1 MSLLKKHSGGK
12 YLSSEDFPE
21 DRVWKETGVV
31 LTITDFTEANVA
43 REGQPEEIKLIIH
56 FEDSKPLVAN
66 KTNANMVSGLFG
78 TDETKVVGQKIGLYV
93 DPEVKNKG
101 KTVRG
106 LRLCDHKEIGG
117 EFGND
122 IPF

>member
-1 MSLLKKHSGGK
+1 MSLLKRYSGGK

-21 DRVWKETGVV
+21 DRVWKECGVV
-31 LTITDFTEANVA
+31 LTITGFTEENVA
-43 REGQPEEIKLIIH
+43 REDQNPEVKLIVQ

-66 KTNANMVSGLFG
+66 KTNTNTITGLFG
-78 TDETKVVGQKIGLYV
+78 TDETKVVGKKIGLYV
-93 DPEVKNKG
+93 DPTVKNKG

-106 LRLCDHKEIGG
+106 LRLCDHKEIG
-117 EFGND
+117 EDFKDD

>member
-12 YLSSEDFPE
+12 YLSSEDFPTE
-21 DRVWKETGVV
+21 RVWKETGVV
-31 LTITDFTEANVA
+31 LTIMDFTEANVA

-78 TDETKVVGQKIGLYV
+78 TDESKVVGQKIGLYV

-101 KTVRG
+101 RIVRG
-106 LRLCDHKEIGG
+106 LRLCDHKEIG
-117 EFGND
+117 EDLSDD

>member
-21 DRVWKETGVV
+21 DRVWKATGVV
-31 LTITDFTEANVA
+31 LTISDFTEANVA
-43 REGQPEEIKLIIH
+43 RENSEPEIKLIVH
-56 FEDSKPLVAN
+56 FKDSKPLVAN
-66 KTNANMVSGLFG
+66 KTNANMISDLFG
-78 TDETKVVGQKIGLYV
+78 TEESLVVGKKIGLYV

-106 LRLCDHKEIGG
+106 LRLCDHKEIG
-117 EFGND
+117 ENFSDD

>member
-12 YLSSEDFPE
+12 FLSSEDFPQE
-21 DRVWKETGVV
+21 RVWKETGVV
-31 LTITDFTEANVA
+31 LTISDFTEDNVA
-43 REGQPEEIKLIIH
+43 RQDQPPEVKLIVH

-66 KTNANMVSGLFG
+66 KTNANMITGLFG
-78 TDETKVVGQKIGLYV
+78 VDESKVVGQKIGLYV

-101 KTVRG
+101 KIVRG
-106 LRLCDHKEIGG
+106 LRLCDHRETGDQ
-117 EFGND
+117 FSDD

>member
-43 REGQPEEIKLIIH
+43 REGADPEVKLIIH

-78 TDETKVVGQKIGLYV
+78 TDETKVIGQKVGLYV

>member
-21 DRVWKETGVV
+21 DRVWKETGVI

-43 REGQPEEIKLIIH
+43 REGQPEEIKLIVH
-56 FEDSKPLVAN
+56 FEDNKPLVAN
-66 KTNANMVSGLFG
+66 KTNANMITGLFG
-78 TDETKVVGQKIGLYV
+78 VDETKVIGQKVGLYV

>member
-1 MSLLKKHSGGK
+1 MSLLKKYSGGK

-21 DRVWKETGVV
+21 ERVWKETGVI
-31 LTITDFTEANVA
+31 LTITGFDEANVA
-43 REGQPEEIKLIIH
+43 REGQPEEVKLIIH
-56 FEDSKPLVAN
+56 FKDSKSLVAN
-66 KTNANMVSGLFG
+66 KTNANMVCDLFG
-78 TDETKVVGQKIGLYV
+78 VDESRVVGQKIGLYV

-106 LRLCDHKEIGG
+106 LRLCDHKSIG
-117 EFGND
+117 ESGND

>member
-12 YLSSEDFPE
+12 FLSSEDFPE
-21 DRVWKETGVV
+21 ERVWKETGVV
-31 LTITDFTEANVA
+31 LKITDFTEANVA
-43 REGQPEEIKLIIH
+43 REGSDPEVKLICH
-56 FEDSKPLVAN
+56 FEDSKPLVCN
-66 KTNANMVSGLFG
+66 KTNTTMLTDLFG
-78 TDETKVVGQKIGLYV
+78 TDETKVIGKKIGLFV

-106 LRLCDHKEIGG
+106 LRLCDHKEIGEG
-117 EFGND
+117 FSDD

>member
-21 DRVWKETGVV
+21 DRVWKETGVI

-78 TDETKVVGQKIGLYV
+78 TEEEKVIGQKVGLYV

>member
-21 DRVWKETGVV
+21 NRVWKETGVV
-31 LTITDFTEANVA
+31 LTITDFTESNVA
-43 REGQPEEIKLIIH
+43 REGAEPEVKLICH
-56 FEDSKPLVAN
+56 FEDSKPLVCN
-66 KTNANMVSGLFG
+66 KTNTSMITDLFG
-78 TDETKVVGQKIGLYV
+78 VDESKVIGKKIGLYV

-106 LRLCDHKEIGG
+106 LRLCDHKAIGQ
-117 EFGND
+117 EFSDD